1 MNQAVTRYMRALQRK
16 SADSRWGGLTAEDKR
31 AKMSALA
38 RMRWAERRK
47 TKRARLRQNTQAD
60 R

>member
-1 MNQAVTRYMRALQRK
+1 MNPAISKYMSALQRK
-16 SADSRWGGLTAEDKR
+16 SADSRWGGMSAEARR

-38 RMRWAERRK
+38 KARWAKRPK
-47 TKRARLRQNTQAD
+47 TKRARLRPNEKGQ